1 MTTETLIVNETK
13 ILAPKLM
20 VGSRYV
26 VCSWKTNPL
35 AVSRCSESGVVTSI
49 LGEQ

>member
-1 MTTETLIVNETK
+1 MTTETLIVHETK

-26 VCSWKTNPL
+26 VCPWKTNPL
-35 AVSRCSESGVVTSI
+35 AVSRCYESGVVNSI